1 MTCEDILK
9 QLEEMSNPEAVAGM
23 ARFGI
28 TGKKVLGVSIPS
40 LEKIAKQ
47 AGKDPK
53 LARQLWDSEVHEAQI
68 LACMVADPEKL
79 SNRQMEQWVKD
90 FESWDVCDQCC
101 SRLFRKTHP
110 AWEKALEWSS
120 RKQEFVKRAG
130 FVMMAQLAVH
140 DKKADNN
147 DFEKF
152 FALIEKNAADE
163 RNYVKKA
170 VNWALRQIGKRN
182 PHLMERAIQIAETI
196 QKTDSKSA
204 RWIAADA
211 LRELRERRAKR

>member
-9 QLEEMSNPEAVAGM
+9 QLEDSSNPEAAAGM

-28 TGKKVLGVSIPS
+28 TGKKVLGVSIPN

-47 AGKDPK
+47 TGKDPK

-68 LACMVADPEKL
+68 LSCMVADPEKL

-120 RKQEFVKRAG
+120 RKQEFVKGAG

-152 FALIEKNAADE
+152 FALIEKNAADD

>member
-9 QLEEMSNPEAVAGM
+9 QLEKISNPEAVAGM
-23 ARFGI
+23 TRFGI
-28 TGKKVLGVSIPS
+28 RGKKILGISIPN

-53 LARQLWDSEVHEAQI
+53 LAKQLWDSEVHEAQI
-68 LACMVADPEKL
+68 LACMIANPQKL

-90 FESWDVCDQCC
+90 FESWDICDQCC
-101 SRLFRKTHP
+101 NRLFRKSHL
-110 AWEKALEWSS
+110 AWEKAIEWSS

-130 FVMMAQLAVH
+130 FVLMAQLAVH
-140 DKKADNN
+140 DKRAGNN
-147 DFEKF
+147 GFEMF
-152 FALIEKNAADE
+152 FTLIEENAADD

-182 PHLMERAIQIAETI
+182 PQLMERAIQIAETI

-204 RWIAADA
+204 RWIASDA
-211 LRELRERRAKR
+211 LRELRERKAKQ

>member
-9 QLEEMSNPEAVAGM
+9 QLEDSSNPEAAAGM

-47 AGKDPK
+47 TGKDPK

-79 SNRQMEQWVKD
+79 SNRQLEQWVKD

-152 FALIEKNAADE
+152 FALIEKNAADD

>member
-1 MTCEDILK
+1 MNYDDILK
-9 QLEEMSNPEAVAGM
+9 QLEGMSNPEAVAGM

-28 TGKKVLGVSIPS
+28 TGKKVLGISIPN

-47 AGKDPK
+47 TGKDSK
-53 LARQLWDSEVHEAQI
+53 LARQLWDSEVHEARI
-68 LACMVADPEKL
+68 LACMIADPEKL
-79 SNRQMEQWVKD
+79 SNRQMEQWVKE
-90 FESWDVCDQCC
+90 FESWDICDQCC
-101 SRLFRKTHP
+101 SRLFRKTDS
-110 AWEKALEWSS
+110 AWEKAIEWSS

-152 FALIEKNAADE
+152 FALIEKHAADD

-182 PHLMERAIQIAETI
+182 PKLMERAIDVAETI
-196 QKTDSKSA
+196 QKTDSKAA

-211 LRELRERRAKR
+211 LKELRERKARL

>member
-79 SNRQMEQWVKD
+79 SNRQLEQWVKD

-152 FALIEKNAADE
+152 FALIEKNAADD

-182 PHLMERAIQIAETI
+182 PHLMERAIQIAESI

>member
-9 QLEEMSNPEAVAGM
+9 QLEDMSNPEAVAGM

-28 TGKKVLGVSIPS
+28 TGKKVLGVPIPS

-47 AGKDPK
+47 SGKDPK
-53 LARQLWDSEVHEAQI
+53 SARQLWDSQVHEARI

-79 SNRQMEQWVKD
+79 SNRQMEQWVKE
-90 FESWDVCDQCC
+90 FEPWDLCDQCC
-101 SRLFRKTHP
+101 SRLFRKTHV
-110 AWEKALEWSS
+110 AWEKALERSS
-120 RKQEFVKRAG
+120 RKQESVRRAG

-140 DKKADNN
+140 DKKAEDN

-152 FALIEKNAADE
+152 FVLIEKNAADE
-163 RNYVKKA
+163 RNYMKKA

-182 PHLMERAIQIAETI
+182 PQLTERAIEIAETI
-196 QKTDSKSA
+196 QKTDSKAA